1 MPDNPA
7 IHDRLLT
14 PTDIPTRLFRASW
27 GLYESIIHANY
38 MGHREIHAAVREVIR
53 ALARRQPYSIL
64 DLGCGSVRGV
74 AEILQ
79 ALPPA
84 RYLGVDLSQP
94 ALVEAAKNLSGLP
107 KVELRE
113 EDMLSTLDDLTQ
125 RGQQFDLVYS
135 GFAMHHL
142 PAAAKARMFES
153 VSRLLT
159 PDGVFLLIDI
169 TREPGEARA
178 EYLVNYLHMV
188 RTEWDTLE
196 ETQIADVCDHVTAHD
211 FPEPWLDL
219 EAMASAAGFVTR
231 RVLTRQR
238 QHWAMEF
245 SLVNSKVAMQSC

>member
-1 MPDNPA
+1 M
-7 IHDRLLT
+7 
-14 PTDIPTRLFRASW
+14 LFRS
-27 GLYESIIHANY
+27 
-38 MGHREIHAAVREVIR
+38 
-53 ALARRQPYSIL
+53 
-64 DLGCGSVRGV
+64 
-74 AEILQ
+74 
-79 ALPPA
+79 
-84 RYLGVDLSQP
+84 SQP

-196 ETQIADVCDHVTAHD
+196 ETQIADVCDHVGPREGMRVQPSGPVGPAD
-211 FPEPWLDL
+211 QPEDDCTGTC
-219 EAMASAAGFVTR
+219 S
-231 RVLTRQR
+231 
-238 QHWAMEF
+238 
-245 SLVNSKVAMQSC
+245 S